1 MLIMWYNIHT
11 MKYEIFNEDCNI
23 TMTNRIQPKSVDVI
37 LTSPPYC
44 TSNRAGK
51 NSKANLTT
59 TGHNKKFYPYLRY
72 DVFLDNMSTEEYIEW
87 SVKLFNNFDTILKEN
102 GSILYNISYSSG
114 NVDMLFRTITAIIDR
129 TDFTIADMIGWKKH
143 NALPNNISPN
153 KLTRIFEPVF
163 VFCRKSEFGTFFC
176 NKTVTS
182 VRKTGQ
188 KVYGNIFN
196 FIDARNNDG
205 SCKLNKATYS
215 SELCVKLLSIYAKP
229 GFTVYDPFMGTG
241 TTAVACKM
249 LGMDC
254 YGSELSAA
262 QIEFAKNRIDN
273 TNADSNISIDIV
285 NEEIDDDVI
294 NDESI
299 NEIDDASTM
308 SDASINNT
316 MVDVD
321 LNTAPSESKSFSL
334 FS

>member
-1 MLIMWYNIHT
+1 

-23 TMTNRIQPKSVDVI
+23 TMTEHIQPKSVDVI

-273 TNADSNISIDIV
+273 TAVDNSISIDNVDEAIV
-285 NEEIDDDVI
+285 DD
-294 NDESI
+294 SI
-299 NEIDDASTM
+299 NEEPIDEINGDASTM
-308 SDASINNT
+308 VSEVTIDSMMN
-316 MVDVD
+316 DVD
-321 LNTAPSESKSFSL
+321 QYTPSSESKSFSL

>member
-1 MLIMWYNIHT
+1 

-23 TMTNRIQPKSVDVI
+23 TMTDHIQPKSVDVI

-215 SELCVKLLSIYAKP
+215 SELCIKLLSICAKP

-262 QIEFAKNRIDN
+262 QIEFAKNRIDS
-273 TNADSNISIDIV
+273 TDADNSISIDNANETIV
-285 NEEIDDDVI
+285 DDSIDDG
-294 NDESI
+294 SI
-299 NEIDDASTM
+299 DGIDDDASTM
-308 SDASINNT
+308 MSDVANDNM
-316 MVDVD
+316 MVDVVQC
-321 LNTAPSESKSFSL
+321 TPSSDSKTFSL